1 MKGRLF
7 CLFLVCVVLLFSLV
21 VRLAMIQMANG
32 AKYRQL
38 AEKQSYAE
46 LTGICNRGTIYDR
59 NNRPLINAEDS
70 YIFMIDSRRMDKA
83 AEDLLNRLNARRQ
96 NNSNNK
102 YCLYSIFGIDR
113 AGFKSLCRDYGA
125 LAVKVR
131 QRYGENQYA
140 IHLIGHIA
148 SSDKPEATGIEKDFD
163 EVLSYGRS
171 SFSVRND
178 GQGYFIP
185 GGGIRIEGDRR
196 EWGVITTIDYDLQKL
211 AEEALRNSGQGGAL
225 IITDIYSGEILASV
239 SATCCDPYPTDE
251 YYDNTEEILKNKAI
265 GCAYPAGM
273 VFSLLSAAAIQEN
286 EILKDPETETIIK
299 TAHALGFSEEAVETL
314 SGQTAGN
321 LSEYEKKMMEGLS
334 KPADWQEELLITP
347 MQVARM
353 TRMIAEEG
361 RDCGLRAIKGTVE
374 GIKGALMLPKA
385 KERQVI
391 STETAR
397 MIGKKMEEVFVD
409 KQHDESE
416 KEGSY
421 AGGWFTGYIPAEEP
435 RFGITVYLEG
445 AQSASVTASTVY
457 HRIAGRLYSKLP

>member
-7 CLFLVCVVLLFSLV
+7 CLFLVCVVLLSSLV

-59 NNRPLINAEDS
+59 NNRPLTNTEDS
-70 YIFMIDSRRMDKA
+70 YIFMIDSRRINKA
-83 AEDLLNRLNARRQ
+83 AEGLLNRLNARRL
-96 NNSNNK
+96 NNSNNQ
-102 YCLYSIFGIDR
+102 YCVYSILSIDR
-113 AGFKSLCRDYGA
+113 ACFKILCRDYGA
-125 LAVKVR
+125 IAAKVR
-131 QRYGENQYA
+131 QHYGENQSA
-140 IHLIGHIA
+140 IHLIGQIG
-148 SSDKPEATGIEKDFD
+148 SSDKQETTGIEKDFD
-163 EVLSYGRS
+163 EVLSSGRS
-171 SFSVRND
+171 SFSVKND

-196 EWGVITTIDYDLQKL
+196 EWGVITTLDYDLQKL
-211 AEEALRNSGQGGAL
+211 AEEALINSGQGGAL
-225 IITDIYSGEILASV
+225 IITDISSGEILASV
-239 SATCCDPYPTDE
+239 SATCCDTYPIDE
-251 YYDNTEEILKNKAI
+251 YYDKSEEILKNKAI

-273 VFSLLSAAAIQEN
+273 VFSLLSEAAIWEN
-286 EILKDPETETIIK
+286 EISNSPEAETIIK
-299 TAHALGFSEEAVETL
+299 TAHAFGFSEEAIETL
-314 SGQTAGN
+314 SGQTTGN
-321 LSEYEKKMMEGLS
+321 LSEYEKNMMGGLS

-385 KERQVI
+385 RERQVI

-397 MIGKKMEEVFVD
+397 MIRKKMEEVFVN
-409 KQHDESE
+409 KQHDGSE

-435 RFGITVYLEG
+435 QFGITVYLEG
-445 AQSASVTASTVY
+445 AQSASATASTVY
-457 HRIAGRLYSKLP
+457 HRIADSLYSKLP